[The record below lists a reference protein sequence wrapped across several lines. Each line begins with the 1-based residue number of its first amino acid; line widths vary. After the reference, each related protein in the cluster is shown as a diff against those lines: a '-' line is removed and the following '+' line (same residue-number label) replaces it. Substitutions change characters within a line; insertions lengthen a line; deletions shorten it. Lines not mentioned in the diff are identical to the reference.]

1 MPELSDTQIQDFEKD
16 GVLVIPE
23 FFTEDECDGVQNRMS
38 KLLSEYRPQEKETVF
53 STTDNTHTQEDYFLT
68 SGDKIRFFFEDSEA
82 IDKSRPLEL
91 SLNKVGHA
99 LHDLDP
105 VFSNFVR
112 QPKFAKLATDVG
124 FVSPLLLQSMYI
136 FKPPQIG
143 GEVVW
148 HTDHPF
154 LWTDPPSVKGFWIAL
169 EDATI
174 ENGCLWCLPGLHK
187 EQPRQRLR
195 RNSSGGTEM
204 VTLNS
209 DPFPTERKV
218 PIEAKKGTVVVLDG
232 LLPHWSGPNTSSRSR
247 HAFTLHLI
255 EASAEYPKDNWLQR
269 SDDMPLRGFET
280 QIVD

>member
-1 MPELSDTQIQDFEKD
+1 MAQLTNTQMQDFEND

-23 FFTEDECDGVQNRMS
+23 FFTEGECDSVRNRMS
-38 KLLSEYRPQEKETVF
+38 QLLSEYRPQEKETVF

-105 VFSNFVR
+105 IFSNFVR
-112 QPKFAKLATDVG
+112 QPKLAKLAADVG

-154 LWTDPPSVKGFWIAL
+154 LWTDPPSVKGFWVAL

-187 EQPRQRLR
+187 EPPRQRFR
-195 RNSSGGTEM
+195 RKSSGGTEM
-204 VTLNS
+204 VTFNS
-209 DPFPTERKV
+209 DPFPTEKKV
-218 PIEAKKGTVVVLDG
+218 PIEAKKGTLVVLDG

-255 EASAEYPKDNWLQR
+255 EESAKYPNDNWLQR
-269 SDDMPLRGFET
+269 SHNMPLRGFEI
-280 QIVD
+280 QQ